1 MKRKIILFY
10 FSGGPFEFSIPGSSE
25 YTVLPLTRLHGTCQ
39 IVKKDGSLISEDVDY
54 SVVNLF
60 PHAIFSQIDLEIDGA
75 NLSSHDNLY
84 PYKAY
89 LETLLSYGNDAKL
102 SQLTTSH
109 FVKDSAGA
117 FENGSNGNHGYIER
131 RKEVAGSRIFD
142 FCINPHIDF
151 LHTSRV
157 LPSDIP
163 IKIKLTRSNDAFSI
177 LSLNED
183 LTVKIHSL
191 SLYVYRVQPS
201 DKIRQLHNKL
211 FEKKMRCF
219 R

>member
-1 MKRKIILFY
+1 M
-10 FSGGPFEFSIPGSSE
+10 
-25 YTVLPLTRLHGTCQ
+25 
-39 IVKKDGSLISEDVDY
+39 
-54 SVVNLF
+54 
-60 PHAIFSQIDLEIDGA
+60 
-75 NLSSHDNLY
+75 
-84 PYKAY
+84 
-89 LETLLSYGNDAKL
+89 
-102 SQLTTSH
+102 
-109 FVKDSAGA
+109 KDSAGA

-211 FEKKMRCF
+211 FAKKCVVCNDRNFM
-219 R
+219 

>member
-1 MKRKIILFY
+1 MGIMVILNEEKKLLEVGFLI
-10 FSGGPFEFSIPGSSE
+10 FVSTLI
-25 YTVLPLTRLHGTCQ
+25 LT
-39 IVKKDGSLISEDVDY
+39 
-54 SVVNLF
+54 
-60 PHAIFSQIDLEIDGA
+60 
-75 NLSSHDNLY
+75 
-84 PYKAY
+84 
-89 LETLLSYGNDAKL
+89 
-102 SQLTTSH
+102 
-109 FVKDSAGA
+109 
-117 FENGSNGNHGYIER
+117 
-131 RKEVAGSRIFD
+131 
-142 FCINPHIDF
+142 F

-211 FEKKMRCF
+211 FAKKMRCF
-219 R
+219 Q